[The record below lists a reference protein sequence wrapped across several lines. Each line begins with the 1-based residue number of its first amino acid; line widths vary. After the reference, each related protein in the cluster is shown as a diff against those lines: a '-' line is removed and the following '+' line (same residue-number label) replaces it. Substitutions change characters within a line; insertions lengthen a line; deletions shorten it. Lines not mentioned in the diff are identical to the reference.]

1 MTTER
6 VNTWLSLG
14 ANIGVIVSLL
24 FLAFEI
30 NQSTKST
37 AAAASDS
44 VVDGFN
50 TLNMSVISDPQV
62 ARIFI
67 VGLYKPDKLTDVEA
81 VQFAMWLRSLVNH
94 HMRLRRLTALGLF
107 SNAERLPDVQ
117 QLAETLSTPGGKK
130 FAESNKG
137 VIPQELLDD
146 MQPFLGQEPKSNF
159 ILGRDSLPVD

>member
-14 ANIGVIVSLL
+14 ANFGVIVGLL

-30 NQSTKST
+30 NQSTKIT

-44 VVDGFN
+44 VVDGYN
-50 TLNMSVISDPQV
+50 VLNMAVISDPQV

-67 VGLYKPDKLTDVEA
+67 VGLYEPDKLTDVEA

-94 HMRLRRLTALGLF
+94 HIRLRRLTTLGLF
-107 SNAERLPDVQ
+107 SDAERLPDVQ
-117 QLAETLSTPGGKK
+117 QLAELLSTPGGKI
-130 FAESNKG
+130 FLESNKG
-137 VIPQELLDD
+137 IFPLDLLDD
-146 MQPFLGQEPKSNF
+146 MQPFFGEEPKSNF
-159 ILGRDSLPVD
+159 ILGRSSLPVN

>member
-14 ANIGVIVSLL
+14 ANFGVIVSLL

-30 NQSTKST
+30 NQSTKVT

-44 VVDGFN
+44 VVDGYN
-50 TLNMSVISDPQV
+50 VLNMTVISDPQV

-94 HMRLRRLTALGLF
+94 HMRLRRLTTLGLF
-107 SNAERLPDVQ
+107 SDAERLPHVQ
-117 QLAETLSTPGGKK
+117 QLAELLSTPGGKIYL
-130 FAESNKG
+130 ESNKG
-137 VIPQELLDD
+137 IFPLDLLDD
-146 MQPFLGQEPKSNF
+146 MQPFFGEEPKSNF
-159 ILGRDSLPVD
+159 ILGRSSLPVN